1 MRTDWLT
8 VALVEEIHRAVLRGR
23 DMTGVVSALKGATLP
38 GLLEYGCLR
47 WARRDGTFPQLPQA
61 IWASEIGQALH
72 TVPSDLGLR
81 SNGPQKRPLRRLNP
95 QPAEF
100 LALRGEDDL
109 AGDGWNHF
117 AARFEASARGVGFS
131 FNTTA
136 RLQLALYEMAENAV
150 IHAEAPAILI
160 GYEASPGYT
169 LFCVVDV
176 GIGVLTSLR
185 KNPLFSGLSLHNDAI
200 RAALQDGATSRR
212 PEEGGG
218 GFGFRQVFSSLADQW
233 GSLRF
238 RSGGGCITM
247 EGNHCDANLGNVTH
261 PPPLPGFQV
270 TICCR
275 TQAPN
280 PNDRQDG
287 LLV

>member
-1 MRTDWLT
+1 
-8 VALVEEIHRAVLRGR
+8 
-23 DMTGVVSALKGATLP
+23 MTGVVSALKGATLP

-47 WARRDGTFPQLPQA
+47 WARRDGTFPPLPPA
-61 IWASEIGQALH
+61 ITASEVGQALH
-72 TVPSDLGLR
+72 AVPSDLGLR
-81 SNGPQKRPLRRLNP
+81 SSGPQRRPQRRLDP

-117 AARFEASARGVGFS
+117 AGRFEASARGVGFS
-131 FNTTA
+131 FDAAA

-150 IHAEAPAILI
+150 IHAEAPAILV
-160 GYEASPGYT
+160 GYEASPGKA

-176 GIGVLTSLR
+176 GIGVLASLR
-185 KNPLFSGLSLHNDAI
+185 KNPNFSDLERHDLAI
-200 RAALQDGATSRR
+200 RAALQDGATSRS

-218 GFGFRQVFSSLADQW
+218 GFGFREVFNSLADQW

-247 EGNHCDANLGNVTH
+247 EGDRCDANLGNVTH

-275 TQAPN
+275 TNAPN
-280 PNDRQDG
+280 PYDRQDG